1 MNNHRFFYTI
11 SDGYIGKTTI
21 DSTNI
26 TELFNKLNI
35 NNGNITDLNKE
46 IHSENFTCSQF
57 DINDIIKYI
66 SYNICIYL
74 INNNKIVGICCILFK
89 NKIITLSFLCVPPM
103 YRGNGRILLNKTK
116 EIADNIGYN
125 IELYS
130 MPDVVLYYKKNE
142 FVIKD
147 DEINEISKKHD
158 VTNDDFD
165 RFGMIEMVYISQPTT
180 IPIKSPTSTKKN
192 VKKRYLSSKTK
203 IVKKRKISKNK
214 TTTRRRI

>member
-1 MNNHRFFYTI
+1 MNSI
-11 SDGYIGKTTI
+11 
-21 DSTNI
+21 
-26 TELFNKLNI
+26 
-35 NNGNITDLNKE
+35 
-46 IHSENFTCSQF
+46 
-57 DINDIIKYI
+57 INDK
-66 SYNICIYL
+66 SD
-74 INNNKIVGICCILFK
+74 IVF
-89 NKIITLSFLCVPPM
+89 
-103 YRGNGRILLNKTK
+103 
-116 EIADNIGYN
+116 GYN

>member
-1 MNNHRFFYTI
+1 MNNFFYTI
-11 SDGYIGKTTI
+11 SDGYIGKETI
-21 DSTNI
+21 DGISIIEILNI
-26 TELFNKLNI
+26 LNIKEGNIIKLNEEI
-35 NNGNITDLNKE
+35 NSK
-46 IHSENFTCSQF
+46 HFTCSQF

-89 NKIITLSFLCVPPM
+89 NKIITLSFLCVPPI
-103 YRGNGRILLNKTK
+103 YRGNGKLLLNKTK
-116 EIADNIGYN
+116 EIADKIGYN

-130 MPDVVLYYKKNE
+130 MPDVVLYYKKCG

-165 RFGMIEMVYISQPTT
+165 KFGMIEMIYISQPTT
-180 IPIKSPTSTKKN
+180 SLKSPTKKIK
-192 VKKRYLSSKTK
+192 VKIPKRMRYKNT
-203 IVKKRKISKNK
+203 KKRKISKNPIRK
-214 TTTRRRI
+214 IRRISVI